1 MGQGHLDLI
10 PSIRIRNLIEGTLR
24 MGKISII
31 LGSTRQGRQGEKVA
45 RWVQLQAAKRSDFES
60 ELIDLRDWSLPFL
73 DIPVSPATV
82 KDGNYGSDLINRWA
96 NKIKESDG
104 FLIVTPEYNHGYPAV
119 LKNAFDWVYA
129 EWNRKP
135 VAFVAYSAGPISG
148 ARVVEQ
154 LREVTIEL
162 QLVPLRFDVLVPNV
176 TKMFDHDGN
185 VADESWN
192 KRLNTVL
199 DHLVW
204 WTNLLREARMQ
215 TARA

>member
-1 MGQGHLDLI
+1 
-10 PSIRIRNLIEGTLR
+10 
-24 MGKISII
+24 MGKVTII
-31 LGSTRQGRQGEKVA
+31 LGSTRQGRQGGKVA
-45 RWVQLQAAKRSDFES
+45 QWVRQQAAKRTDFES
-60 ELIDLRDWSLPFL
+60 ELVDLREWALPFL
-73 DIPVSPATV
+73 DIPVSPASV
-82 KDGNYGSDLINRWA
+82 KDGNYGPEVINRWA
-96 NKIKESDG
+96 SKIRESDG

-119 LKNAFDWVYA
+119 LKNALDWVYA

-135 VAFVAYSAGPISG
+135 VAFVAYSGGPISG

-162 QLVPLRFDVLVPNV
+162 QMVPLRFDVLVPNV
-176 TKMFDHDGN
+176 SKMFDNDGN

-192 KRLNTVL
+192 KRLHNVF

-215 TARA
+215 MAGAR